1 MKFTDLGLAEPIV
14 RAITAESYHTPTPI
28 QAQAIPLVLAGS
40 DLLGCAQTGTGKT
53 AAFALP
59 IAQLLM
65 TRGAAA
71 PADQGKHGQ
80 RGRRPI
86 RALILTPTRELAL
99 QIAENLAIYAKHTHL
114 RHATI
119 FGGVSQ
125 HQQVLA
131 LNNGIDIAIATPGRL
146 EDLMQQGYV
155 DLSKVEIFVLDE
167 ADRMLDMGFIQP
179 IKRIAG
185 KVPAQRQTLL
195 FSATMP
201 KEIRHLAHALLR
213 NPATVEVQSVSSTP
227 TIIEQSVY
235 HTLRDQKPSLLAHL
249 LQSGELSRTLVF
261 TRTKHGADKV
271 VKRLS
276 YAGITAEAIHGNK
289 RQNVRQRTLANF
301 KSGRTSVLVAT
312 DIAARGIDVDDV
324 THVINYEL
332 PNEPETYVHR
342 IGRTGRNGNAGQ
354 AIAFCDHDERG
365 FLRAI
370 ERLTKNPI
378 RVEAT
383 PELPPAQQPERR
395 EFHDR
400 EDSRVVVREFNGGRG
415 RDSFN
420 RSGPRDQRGPA
431 RSNDRAFERPEPRPD
446 RRVDQGMERRERPA
460 ARPWRDEQ
468 SSRPAHTA
476 QRGERTDTRRD
487 DQRSDSR
494 SPQRSDRR
502 EDARPRRDE
511 RDMGAPANR
520 PNTAHAPRPGN
531 NPPHARGAHP
541 QFARAAR
548 PTTGSNSHTPISG
561 RARSQDAPRGGT
573 RGTAKPARPAHGDT
587 RGGPRPHSTTS
598 QPMSSKKPHRKGPRP
613 MRPAK

>member
-1 MKFTDLGLAEPIV
+1 
-14 RAITAESYHTPTPI
+14 
-28 QAQAIPLVLAGS
+28 VLSGR
-40 DLLGCAQTGTGKT
+40 DVLGCAQTGTGKT

-65 TRGAAA
+65 TRGHAPA
-71 PADQGKHGQ
+71 PADQGKHGA

-213 NPATVEVQSVSSTP
+213 DPATVEVQSVSSTP

-235 HTLRDQKPSLLAHL
+235 HTHRDQKPSLLAHL
-249 LQSGELSRTLVF
+249 LQSGDLSRTLVF

-276 YAGITAEAIHGNK
+276 YSGITAEAIHGNK

-370 ERLTKNPI
+370 ERLTKTPI

-383 PELPPAQQPERR
+383 PELAAAPQPER
-395 EFHDR
+395 HDSTDDDR
-400 EDSRVVVREFNGGRG
+400 SRPVVREFNSGRS
-415 RDSFN
+415 RNPFN
-420 RSGPRDQRGPA
+420 RSAARDERGPW
-431 RSNDRAFERPEPRPD
+431 RSDDRSRPRFEDRPE
-446 RRVDQGMERRERPA
+446 RRSDQGM
-460 ARPWRDEQ
+460 D
-468 SSRPAHTA
+468 
-476 QRGERTDTRRD
+476 RRD
-487 DQRSDSR
+487 DQRSDAR
-494 SPQRSDRR
+494 PPHRGDRR
-502 EDARPRRDE
+502 DDARPRRDD
-511 RDMGAPANR
+511 RDLSGPTSRPGAAR
-520 PNTAHAPRPGN
+520 EPRPGS

-561 RARSQDAPRGGT
+561 RARSQDGPRGG
-573 RGTAKPARPAHGDT
+573 ARPNAA
-587 RGGPRPHSTTS
+587 SSS